1 MKHILAIAKKELR
14 AYFLSPIALIF
25 LGSFLLIT
33 LFAFFT
39 SSQFWLRNL
48 ADARP
53 LFNSLPVVLIFLVGA
68 LTMRLWS
75 EEQKLGTLEILLTM
89 PVKVRDLVL
98 GKFLAGLALVALAL
112 ALTIH
117 VPVIVS
123 MHGDLDWG
131 PVIGGYIGA
140 LLLASSDHHVGHLRG
155 ALHGRLGHH
164 RRIRRR
170 GHR

>member
-75 EEQKLGTLEILLTM
+75 EEQKLGTLELLLTM

-98 GKFLAGLALVALAL
+98 GKFLAGLALVAL
-112 ALTIH
+112 
-117 VPVIVS
+117 
-123 MHGDLDWG
+123 
-131 PVIGGYIGA
+131 
-140 LLLASSDHHVGHLRG
+140 R
-155 ALHGRLGHH
+155 
-164 RRIRRR
+164 
-170 GHR
+170 